1 MAESTRRPFPADD
14 TRLDHLIQALRRL
27 TRNVPVFN
35 ARSADRSIIRL
46 PIEQKEQAAQKDA
59 STLLAREIYQDLA
72 ILLADSLNNQPDNDD
87 DVDLYRSHSAI
98 LIDGKRGAG
107 KSSVLVNLK
116 LYLER
121 EHPELENQVHILKP
135 VDPTLLEDTDDL
147 FLNVIV
153 AAIIRDKTIARALN
167 CADHKAEAFHH
178 QLQVLGNTL
187 ENLQSQRDKYGLD
200 KLRAFMGSHD
210 LMQQIHILFKKAL
223 DLIGKKLLVL
233 PIDDVD
239 TSMNRAFENLE
250 VVRRYLTSPFAQP
263 IISGDLS
270 LYHEVT
276 WRDFHS
282 KITKESS
289 VDSGGAVQKAKE
301 LATEYQRK
309 VMPLQ
314 LRRKMPSTSS
324 YLKRRDI
331 VLCNGGVDYFSLH
344 TFWRWIDALL
354 NDRTNCVEGHRL
366 WISVDTV
373 RELAQLI
380 FAFKNEIPKL
390 HEFLIS
396 LKPSVWSEHTL
407 QRLTFMPAGA
417 ALRLEQFSDD
427 YQRAQNLSGKS
438 QRETAR
444 NRAYTDF
451 LSPRQEVDALNLTYW
466 HALILD
472 CKGVLFRHLSH
483 EYRRTAEYLAL
494 AADLHFAR
502 LMKNPSL
509 KLADLFDSML
519 FKPQS
524 VSKETAK
531 SFPASKQQIDGG
543 ELYER
548 APFSWVK
555 ELPFD
560 ESFPYTLP
568 EVGFATKTKNSLA
581 FTEETQLLIDLMLHR
596 SFYSE
601 NKKAS
606 LIYCG
611 RLFEL
616 VIASLVRD
624 LDPRDITHIVA
635 RPPFYSLPA
644 IAGTENS
651 ELETAPTETDVESD
665 YDSAIADLT
674 QRINEWR
681 RSEQIDQQL
690 LSGWLVFNVMNRY
703 FKQAWHFNKPLKVNQ
718 SPAKEDHSYLTDVAR
733 RAYRSL
739 WNAFAMLEK
748 GEIFGM
754 PNIIANVNVGEG
766 ESFENSD
773 LYRQNISPFMHRSG
787 NRSFGRETHSYTHAL
802 ASHPLRA
809 LIERTHQQVIEMP
822 SNKLDTSRTPFYA
835 SEGRQVTAI
844 IKKHFNIKGR
854 IDDEIESLV
863 VTKRDLSEIIEE
875 GLKYNLKQ
883 ETLLKSKHFSYLM
896 EHVTEDN

>member
-1 MAESTRRPFPADD
+1 M
-14 TRLDHLIQALRRL
+14 
-27 TRNVPVFN
+27 FN
-35 ARSADRSIIRL
+35 TRSAAGSIIRL

-72 ILLADSLNNQPDNDD
+72 TLLADSLNNQPESDD

-121 EHPELENQVHILKP
+121 EQPELENQVHILKP

-153 AAIIRDKTIARALN
+153 AAVIRDKSIARALS

-210 LMQQIHILFKKAL
+210 LMQQVHILFKKAL
-223 DLIGKKLLVL
+223 DLVGKKLLVL

-282 KITKESS
+282 KITKESD
-289 VDSGGAVQKAKE
+289 VDSESAVQKAKE

-314 LRRKMPSTSS
+314 LRRKMPSASS
-324 YLKRRDI
+324 YLKRKDI
-331 VLCNGGVDYFSLH
+331 MLCNGGVDYFSLH

-366 WISVDTV
+366 GISVDTV

-380 FAFKNEIPKL
+380 FSFKNEIPKL
-390 HEFLIS
+390 HDFLIS
-396 LKPSVWSEHTL
+396 LKPTVWSEHTL
-407 QRLTFMPAGA
+407 QRLIFMPAGS
-417 ALRLEQFSDD
+417 ALRIEQFSDD

-451 LSPRQEVDALNLTYW
+451 LHPRQDVDAPDLTYW
-466 HALILD
+466 HAMILA
-472 CKGVLFRHLSH
+472 CKDVLLRHLRH
-483 EYRRTAEYLAL
+483 EYRRTAEYLVL

-509 KLADLFDSML
+509 KLGDLFDSML
-519 FKPQS
+519 FKPRL
-524 VSKETAK
+524 VSKVIAV
-531 SFPASKQQIDGG
+531 SFPAVTQQIDGS

-548 APFSWVK
+548 APFGWVK
-555 ELPFD
+555 DLPFN
-560 ESFPYTLP
+560 EEFPYTLP
-568 EVGFATKTKNSLA
+568 EVGFATKTKNSLT
-581 FTEETQLLIDLMLHR
+581 FTQETQLLIDLMLYR
-596 SFYSE
+596 SFYTE

-644 IAGTENS
+644 IAVTEDN
-651 ELETAPTETDVESD
+651 ELETAPTETDVETD

-703 FKQAWHFNKPLKVNQ
+703 FKQAWYFNKPLTLNQ
-718 SPAKEDHSYLTDVAR
+718 NPAKENHLYLTDVAR

-739 WNAFAMLEK
+739 WSAFAMLEK

-754 PNIIANVNVGEG
+754 PHIIANVNVGEG

-802 ASHPLRA
+802 SSHPLRA
-809 LIERTHQQVIEMP
+809 LIERAHQQVSDMP
-822 SNKLDTSRTPFYA
+822 SNNLDTSKTPFYA

-844 IKKHFNIKGR
+844 IKKHFKIKGR
-854 IDDEIESLV
+854 IDDEIDSLV
-863 VTKRDLSEIIEE
+863 ITKKDLSEIIEE
-875 GLKYNLKQ
+875 GLKNNLKE
-883 ETLLKSKHFSYLM
+883 ETLHKSKYFSYLM
-896 EHVTEDN
+896 EHVTEDI

>member
-1 MAESTRRPFPADD
+1 M
-14 TRLDHLIQALRRL
+14 
-27 TRNVPVFN
+27 FN

-72 ILLADSLNNQPDNDD
+72 TLLADSLSNQPDNDD
-87 DVDLYRSHSAI
+87 DVDVYRSHSAI

-153 AAIIRDKTIARALN
+153 AAVIRDKAIARALS

-210 LMQQIHILFKKAL
+210 LMQQVHILFKKAL
-223 DLIGKKLLVL
+223 DLVGKKLLVL

-282 KITKESS
+282 KITKDSSANSES
-289 VDSGGAVQKAKE
+289 AVKKAKE

-324 YLKRRDI
+324 YLKRNDI
-331 VLCNGGVDYFSLH
+331 VLCNGSADYFSLH

-354 NDRTNCVEGHRL
+354 NDRTNCAEEHRL
-366 WISVDTV
+366 SVSVDTV

-380 FAFKNEIPKL
+380 FTFKTEIPKL
-390 HEFLIS
+390 HEFLVS
-396 LKPSVWSEHTL
+396 LKVSAWGEHSL
-407 QRLTFMPAGA
+407 QRLIFMPVGA
-417 ALRLEQFSDD
+417 ALRIEQFSDD
-427 YQRAQNLSGKS
+427 YQRAQSLAGKS

-444 NRAYTDF
+444 NRAYADF
-451 LSPRQEVDALNLTYW
+451 LSSRQDIDAPDLIYW
-466 HALILD
+466 HDMILD
-472 CKGVLFRHLSH
+472 CKKVLFRHLRH
-483 EYRRTAEYLAL
+483 EYSHTAEYLAL
-494 AADLHFAR
+494 AADLHFSQ

-509 KLADLFDSML
+509 KLADLFDSRL
-519 FKPQS
+519 FKPKRLSEQ
-524 VSKETAK
+524 TAE
-531 SFPASKQQIDGG
+531 SFPVSKQQLDGT
-543 ELYER
+543 ELDQR
-548 APFSWVK
+548 APYNWL
-555 ELPFD
+555 EGLPFD
-560 ESFPYTLP
+560 EDFPYTLP
-568 EVGFATKTKNSLA
+568 EAGFATKTRNSLI
-581 FTEETQLLIDLMLHR
+581 FTAETQLLVDLMLHR

-601 NKKAS
+601 NKKAN

-624 LDPRDITHIVA
+624 LDPRDVTNIVA

-644 IAGTENS
+644 IAGS
-651 ELETAPTETDVESD
+651 ESSEPDTAPTETDVETD

-690 LSGWLVFNVMNRY
+690 LSSWLVFNVMNSY
-703 FKQAWHFNKPLKVNQ
+703 FKQAWQFNQPLKINQ
-718 SPAKEDHSYLTDVAR
+718 NPAKENHSHLTDVSR

-754 PNIIANVNVGEG
+754 PKIIANVNVGEG

-773 LYRQNISPFMHRSG
+773 LYRQNISPFMHRSS
-787 NRSFGRETHSYTHAL
+787 NRSFGRETRSYTHAL
-802 ASHPLRA
+802 ASHPLRV
-809 LIERTHQQVIEMP
+809 LIERAHQQVSEIP
-822 SNKLDTSRTPFYA
+822 SSRFETSETPFYA
-835 SEGRQVTAI
+835 SEVRRLTAI
-844 IKKHFNIKGR
+844 IKKHFNIRGR
-854 IDDEIESLV
+854 IDDEIENLLA
-863 VTKRDLSEIIEE
+863 TQKDLSEIREE
-875 GLKYNLKQ
+875 GVKNNLKD
-883 ETLLKSKHFSYLM
+883 ETFLKSKHFSYLV

>member
-1 MAESTRRPFPADD
+1 
-14 TRLDHLIQALRRL
+14 
-27 TRNVPVFN
+27 VFN
-35 ARSADRSIIRL
+35 ARSADKSIIRL

-59 STLLAREIYQDLA
+59 STLLAREIYHDLA
-72 ILLADSLNNQPDNDD
+72 TLLAESLNNQPDNDD

-153 AAIIRDKTIARALN
+153 AAVIRDKAIARALS

-210 LMQQIHILFKKAL
+210 LMQQVHILFKKAL
-223 DLIGKKLLVL
+223 DLVDKKLLVL

-282 KITKESS
+282 KITKDSS
-289 VDSGGAVQKAKE
+289 ANSEVAVIKAKE

-324 YLKRRDI
+324 YIKRKDI
-331 VLCNGGVDYFSLH
+331 VLCNGEADYFSLH

-373 RELAQLI
+373 RELTQLI
-380 FAFKNEIPKL
+380 FSLKHQIPKL
-390 HEFLIS
+390 HEFLVS
-396 LKPSVWSEHTL
+396 LKSGALSEHTL
-407 QRLTFMPAGA
+407 QRLIFMPAGA
-417 ALRLEQFSDD
+417 AFRIEQFSDD
-427 YQRAQNLSGKS
+427 YQKAQNLLGKS

-451 LSPRQEVDALNLTYW
+451 LNPRQDVEAQHLAYW
-466 HALILD
+466 HAMILD
-472 CKGVLFRHLSH
+472 CKGVLLSHLRH
-483 EYRRTAEYLAL
+483 EYRRTAEYLVL

-502 LMKNPSL
+502 LIKNPSL
-509 KLADLFDSML
+509 KLADLFDTTL
-519 FKPQS
+519 FKPRL
-524 VSKETAK
+524 VSKETAE
-531 SFPASKQQIDGG
+531 SFPVSKQQIDGR

-548 APFSWVK
+548 APYNLVK
-555 ELPFD
+555 DLPFNED
-560 ESFPYTLP
+560 FPYTLP
-568 EVGFATKTKNSLA
+568 EVGFATKTRNSLA
-581 FTEETQLLIDLMLHR
+581 FTEDTQLLIDLMLHR
-596 SFYSE
+596 SFYNE

-624 LDPRDITHIVA
+624 LDPRDISHIVA

-644 IAGTENS
+644 IAGTEDS
-651 ELETAPTETDVESD
+651 ELETAPTETDVETD

-674 QRINEWR
+674 IRINEWR
-681 RSEQIDQQL
+681 RSEHIDQQL
-690 LSGWLVFNVMNRY
+690 LSSWLVFNVMNRY
-703 FKQAWHFNKPLKVNQ
+703 FKQAWYFNKPLKVNQ
-718 SPAKEDHSYLTDVAR
+718 SSAKEDHSYLIDVSR

-739 WNAFAMLEK
+739 WSAFAMLEK

-754 PNIIANVNVGEG
+754 PYVIANVNVGEG

-802 ASHPLRA
+802 ASHPLRV
-809 LIERTHQQVIEMP
+809 LIETVHQQVSEMP
-822 SNKLDTSRTPFYA
+822 SKKLHTSNAPFYA
-835 SEGRQVTAI
+835 SEGRKVTAI
-844 IKKHFNIKGR
+844 IKKHFNVKGR
-854 IDDEIESLV
+854 IDDEIESII
-863 VTKRDLSEIIEE
+863 VTKKDLSEIIEE
-875 GLKYNLKQ
+875 GLKNDLTK
-883 ETLLKSKHFSYLM
+883 ETLLKSKHFSFLM
-896 EHVTEDN
+896 KRVTEDN

>member
-1 MAESTRRPFPADD
+1 M
-14 TRLDHLIQALRRL
+14 
-27 TRNVPVFN
+27 FN
-35 ARSADRSIIRL
+35 TRSAAGSIIRL

-72 ILLADSLNNQPDNDD
+72 TLLADSLNNQPDSDD

-121 EHPELENQVHILKP
+121 EQPELENQVHILKP
-135 VDPTLLEDTDDL
+135 VDPTLLEDSDDL

-153 AAIIRDKTIARALN
+153 AAVIRDKSIARALS

-210 LMQQIHILFKKAL
+210 LMQQVHILFKKAL
-223 DLIGKKLLVL
+223 DLVGKKLLVL

-282 KITKESS
+282 KITKDSSANSES
-289 VDSGGAVQKAKE
+289 AVNKAKE

-324 YLKRRDI
+324 YLKRNDI
-331 VLCNGGVDYFSLH
+331 VLCNGSTDYFSLH

-354 NDRTNCVEGHRL
+354 NDRTNCAEEHRL
-366 WISVDTV
+366 WVSVDTV

-380 FAFKNEIPKL
+380 FSFKNEIPKL
-390 HEFLIS
+390 HEFLVN
-396 LKPSVWSEHTL
+396 LKASAWSEHIL
-407 QRLTFMPAGA
+407 QRLIFMPVGA
-417 ALRLEQFSDD
+417 ALRIEQFSDD

-444 NRAYTDF
+444 NRAYADF
-451 LSPRQEVDALNLTYW
+451 LSPRQDVEAPDLTYW
-466 HALILD
+466 HAMILD
-472 CKGVLFRHLSH
+472 CKRVLFRHLRH
-483 EYRRTAEYLAL
+483 EYSRTAEYLVL
-494 AADLHFAR
+494 DADLHFAR
-502 LMKNPSL
+502 LMKDPSL
-509 KLADLFDSML
+509 KLADLFDIML
-519 FKPQS
+519 FKPQFL
-524 VSKETAK
+524 SKQTAE
-531 SFPASKQQIDGG
+531 SFPASKQPFDGT
-543 ELYER
+543 ELIER
-548 APFSWVK
+548 APYNWVK
-555 ELPFD
+555 ELPFNED
-560 ESFPYTLP
+560 FPYTLP
-568 EVGFATKTKNSLA
+568 EVGFATKTRSSLA

-611 RLFEL
+611 RLFEI

-644 IAGTENS
+644 IAGTETS
-651 ELETAPTETDVESD
+651 ELETAPTETAIETH

-674 QRINEWR
+674 RRINEWR

-703 FKQAWHFNKPLKVNQ
+703 FSQARHFNQPLKVNQ
-718 SPAKEDHSYLTDVAR
+718 NPAKEDHSYLTDVSR

-754 PNIIANVNVGEG
+754 PYIIANVNVGEG

-802 ASHPLRA
+802 ASHPLKDI
-809 LIERTHQQVIEMP
+809 IERAHQHVSEMP
-822 SNKLDTSRTPFYA
+822 SNKLDTSKTPFYA

-863 VTKRDLSEIIEE
+863 VTKKDLSEILEE
-875 GLKYNLKQ
+875 GLKNNLKN
-883 ETLLKSKHFSYLM
+883 EIFLKSKHFSYLV

>member
-1 MAESTRRPFPADD
+1 M
-14 TRLDHLIQALRRL
+14 
-27 TRNVPVFN
+27 FN

-59 STLLAREIYQDLA
+59 STLLAREIYRDLA
-72 ILLADSLNNQPDNDD
+72 TLLAESLNNQPDNHD

-331 VLCNGGVDYFSLH
+331 VLCNGDVDYFSLH

-380 FAFKNEIPKL
+380 FSFKNEIPKL

-451 LSPRQEVDALNLTYW
+451 LSPRQEVETLNLTYW

-519 FKPQS
+519 FKPQL

-531 SFPASKQQIDGG
+531 SFPANKQQIDGG

-555 ELPFD
+555 ELPF
-560 ESFPYTLP
+560 EENFPYTLP

-616 VIASLVRD
+616 VIASLVKD
-624 LDPRDITHIVA
+624 LDPRDITHIVG

-651 ELETAPTETDVESD
+651 ELETAPTEKDVETD
-665 YDSAIADLT
+665 YDSIIADLT
-674 QRINEWR
+674 QQINEWR

-739 WNAFAMLEK
+739 WSAFAMLEK

-754 PNIIANVNVGEG
+754 PTIIANVNVGEG

-809 LIERTHQQVIEMP
+809 LIERAHQQVSEMP

-875 GLKYNLKQ
+875 GLKYNLKL
-883 ETLLKSKHFSYLM
+883 ETLHNSKHFSYLM